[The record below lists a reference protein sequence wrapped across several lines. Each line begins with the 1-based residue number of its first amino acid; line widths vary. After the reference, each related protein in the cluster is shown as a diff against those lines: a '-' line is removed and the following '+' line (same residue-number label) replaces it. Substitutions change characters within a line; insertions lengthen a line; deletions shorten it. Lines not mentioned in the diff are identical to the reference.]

1 MMESYSSP
9 TTSTTQSVWSKS
21 RTPGPYGKIFW
32 VNENTGA
39 THYGTDRPEE
49 PAHGLDDHHQHH
61 QHHQH
66 PEQTPPPSTQKPAT
80 QPQDIVSPI
89 CLQCSRVVRN
99 NAPHVILNHRRIHAE
114 CFLCTGC
121 DTSLARK
128 DYMPHQNSQFCVPCY
143 ERLHAPRCSGCKQV
157 CRVGEK
163 LVVHSNCTWHAKCLD
178 LHQVTDMLNIPGR
191 EVLLLC
197 SSSSNQSNGD
207 NRVVNQPSSSCQLF
221 RHTGFD
227 EAFQPSSSI
236 DGIMGTTMAMYNEHT
251 MYMVAKGSLYCLTL
265 DPITHHVTAALE
277 INVLQLCNDNNDN
290 NDNNE
295 IRGLKGMC
303 PYGKGMLCIAPRG
316 SLRASDRDC
325 IVWVDKDTAEVHVLL
340 QTELSDAVDM
350 AIRPT
355 GNAELDLFIWSHS
368 LGVMRLRVLIHAVLE
383 EDNVHN
389 RMIRSFQCTDVSP
402 ITWIRPMDAE
412 SRPPP
417 GVVSLVFLD
426 ERRLLILAP
435 RDPKAGLLLMLTLSV
450 ALDMYQTKLL
460 CATPLYGEAMAVRN
474 RGTRQESDAFARGVV
489 AKGSAPG
496 SMLSASVGSPFGAT
510 EGMDARS
517 VHVPLATA
525 TTQRHMFNDRAVY
538 PDGNENGKDENV
550 LLNDIASTFFQDDP
564 GAPQYYAETSLPPP
578 PLPVP
583 LSQQHKKQSM
593 VPAAAAVA
601 GTVDIVTN
609 NDDDDDD
616 SNGSI
621 ATSATNTNTTATT
634 NTTANT
640 TTTATTTNNTTTN
653 TNTSHQISP
662 KSLRQKLREKLRRN
676 SRRNN
681 SSATGSNHP
690 HYSPNQVAKHVQQTK
705 DRLQLLRAHQAQQ
718 AHQKD
723 VHITLGLSIPPPPPP
738 TPPGGVIGLLPP
750 GTVLSMPPPPPPQTP
765 PGGTGQTPVWADT
778 NEALFDME
786 SSQKS
791 PLLVSI
797 AERQDALAATMR
809 RRGLLKLQAQSLAR

>member
-1 MMESYSSP
+1 
-9 TTSTTQSVWSKS
+9 
-21 RTPGPYGKIFW
+21 
-32 VNENTGA
+32 
-39 THYGTDRPEE
+39 
-49 PAHGLDDHHQHH
+49 
-61 QHHQH
+61 
-66 PEQTPPPSTQKPAT
+66 
-80 QPQDIVSPI
+80 
-89 CLQCSRVVRN
+89 
-99 NAPHVILNHRRIHAE
+99 
-114 CFLCTGC
+114 
-121 DTSLARK
+121 
-128 DYMPHQNSQFCVPCY
+128 
-143 ERLHAPRCSGCKQV
+143 
-157 CRVGEK
+157 
-163 LVVHSNCTWHAKCLD
+163 
-178 LHQVTDMLNIPGR
+178 
-191 EVLLLC
+191 
-197 SSSSNQSNGD
+197 
-207 NRVVNQPSSSCQLF
+207 
-221 RHTGFD
+221 
-227 EAFQPSSSI
+227 
-236 DGIMGTTMAMYNEHT
+236 
-251 MYMVAKGSLYCLTL
+251 
-265 DPITHHVTAALE
+265 
-277 INVLQLCNDNNDN
+277 
-290 NDNNE
+290 
-295 IRGLKGMC
+295 
-303 PYGKGMLCIAPRG
+303 
-316 SLRASDRDC
+316 
-325 IVWVDKDTAEVHVLL
+325 
-340 QTELSDAVDM
+340 
-350 AIRPT
+350 
-355 GNAELDLFIWSHS
+355 
-368 LGVMRLRVLIHAVLE
+368 
-383 EDNVHN
+383 
-389 RMIRSFQCTDVSP
+389 
-402 ITWIRPMDAE
+402 MDAE

-435 RDPKAGLLLMLTLSV
+435 RDPKAGLLLLLTLSV
-450 ALDMYQTKLL
+450 AVDMYQTKLL

-474 RGTRQESDAFARGVV
+474 RGTRQESDAFARDVV

-496 SMLSASVGSPFGAT
+496 SMLTASVGSPFGAT

-517 VHVPLATA
+517 VRVPLATA
-525 TTQRHMFNDRAVY
+525 TTQPHMCNDRAVY
-538 PDGNENGKDENV
+538 PDGNENSKDENV

-621 ATSATNTNTTATT
+621 ATSAT
-634 NTTANT
+634 
-640 TTTATTTNNTTTN
+640 NTTTN

-738 TPPGGVIGLLPP
+738 TPPGGVIGPLPP